1 MRLILPPSF
10 WCESKACNTHK
21 TTIHKQNNTLHDS
34 EMTSTANLTTSYYVL
49 MKELDESNARATNGG
64 LSHIPVSTITR
75 LSDGSTLHLD
85 EKYRSTHMMRMID
98 MERRLEYNWTSSNLI
113 SKSASSSAS
122 SAVDSTRVSR
132 WYRPKDHWL
141 FFGL

>member
-1 MRLILPPSF
+1 VSLKRVTHIKQRLT
-10 WCESKACNTHK
+10 NR
-21 TTIHKQNNTLHDS
+21 TTLYDS
-34 EMTSTANLTTSYYVL
+34 EMTSTANLTTSYVL
-49 MKELDESNARATNGG
+49 MKELDDSNARAPNGG

-98 MERRLEYNWTSSNLI
+98 MERRMEYNWTSSKSASLSQNLI
-113 SKSASSSAS
+113 SKSASSRAS

>member
-1 MRLILPPSF
+1 
-10 WCESKACNTHK
+10 
-21 TTIHKQNNTLHDS
+21 
-34 EMTSTANLTTSYYVL
+34 MTSTANLTTSYVL
-49 MKELDESNARATNGG
+49 MKELDQVSAQAE

-75 LSDGSTLHLD
+75 LNDGTTLHLD
-85 EKYRSTHMMRMID
+85 EKYRSIHMMRMID
-98 MERRLEYNWTSSNLI
+98 LEKRLEYNWTISKSASLNQNLI

>member
-1 MRLILPPSF
+1 
-10 WCESKACNTHK
+10 
-21 TTIHKQNNTLHDS
+21 
-34 EMTSTANLTTSYYVL
+34 
-49 MKELDESNARATNGG
+49 MKELDESNARATNNGG
-64 LSHIPVSTITR
+64 LSHTTITR

>member
-1 MRLILPPSF
+1 
-10 WCESKACNTHK
+10 
-21 TTIHKQNNTLHDS
+21 
-34 EMTSTANLTTSYYVL
+34 MTSTANLTTSYVL
-49 MKELDESNARATNGG
+49 MKELDETSARATIGE

-85 EKYRSTHMMRMID
+85 EKYRSTQMMRMID
-98 MERRLEYNWTSSNLI
+98 TERRLEYNLTI
-113 SKSASSSAS
+113 SKSASNLSHNLINKSAS
-122 SAVDSTRVSR
+122 SSGSSTVDSTRVSR

>member
-1 MRLILPPSF
+1 
-10 WCESKACNTHK
+10 
-21 TTIHKQNNTLHDS
+21 
-34 EMTSTANLTTSYYVL
+34 MTSTANLTTSYVL
-49 MKELDESNARATNGG
+49 MKELDETIARATIGE
-64 LSHIPVSTITR
+64 LSDIPVSTITR

-98 MERRLEYNWTSSNLI
+98 IERRLEYNWTISKSASRSSHNLL
-113 SKSASSSAS
+113 SKSASSSGS
-122 SAVDSTRVSR
+122 STVDSTRVSR

>member
-1 MRLILPPSF
+1 
-10 WCESKACNTHK
+10 
-21 TTIHKQNNTLHDS
+21 
-34 EMTSTANLTTSYYVL
+34 
-49 MKELDESNARATNGG
+49 MKELDESNAQATNGG